1 MQKRL
6 ILLKATQPVV
16 LILCAALIVLA
27 AVFRIEQTAL
37 LSIIIVIL
45 AMVPF
50 FLRFERLR
58 PKPRDI
64 VPIVVMCV
72 VAALGRAVFTFMPSI
87 QPVTAIVIV
96 SGIVFGSQ
104 AGFLTGALAALTS
117 NMFMGQGPWTPWQML
132 AWGLIGYA
140 AGLLQKT
147 ILFKKDWTIYVY
159 GFVVSWLFGWF
170 MNVWHVIGFVQGAT
184 WEAFAVVYVSSAYF
198 DLIHAISTAVFLVL
212 ILVPW
217 RKKLSRIKQ
226 KYGMNTDLES

>member
-1 MQKRL
+1 MRKRL
-6 ILLKATQPVV
+6 MLLKILQPVV
-16 LILCAALIVLA
+16 LILCTVLIVLA

-37 LSIIIVIL
+37 LSIIIVML

-72 VAALGRAVFTFMPSI
+72 VAALGRAAFTFLPNM

-140 AGLLQKT
+140 AGLLQRT
-147 ILFKKDWTIYVY
+147 VLFRKDWTIYVY
-159 GFVVSWLFGWF
+159 GFTVSWLFGWF
-170 MNVWHVIGFVQGAT
+170 MNLWHIIGFVQGSI
-184 WEAFAVVYVSSAYF
+184 WEAFAVVYASSSYF
-198 DLIHAISTAVFLVL
+198 DLMHAISTVIFLVL

-217 RKKLSRIKQ
+217 RKKLFRIKQ
-226 KYGMNTDLES
+226 KYSMNVDGV